1 MNMEDALMEENEG
14 LIVRLGFWTLKK
26 IAIDYR
32 EMFLGFGS
40 MSKFFFLHWVLLL
53 LSSISFV
60 FFT

>member
-1 MNMEDALMEENEG
+1 MEENEG